1 MGHRLLQSPLSFFF
15 LCACFLL
22 CCAASAA
29 KAQRGCNGVK
39 LEVRGMMEGESKARG
54 MNNTERIDDGDK
66 RIRVR
71 VREVIR
77 GTAVGEKLFDFVC
90 L

>member
-1 MGHRLLQSPLSFFF
+1 
-15 LCACFLL
+15 
-22 CCAASAA
+22 
-29 KAQRGCNGVK
+29 
-39 LEVRGMMEGESKARG
+39 MMEGESKARG